1 MMIKKIFTT
10 LSVFLFLFAAA
21 DAQSFFTRTDESR
34 ISLRSN
40 DERTVIPEKYEVF
53 SLDVQGLKAYLSQAP
68 MEFKKE
74 QGLLLEIPAP
84 EGDLKLF
91 YVYESPVMEAE
102 ISARYPNIK
111 SYIAY
116 SKSGSAKMR
125 FAMSSQGFYASID
138 TEAGDVYIDPYSELN
153 ISDYIVYYTKY
164 HNPAVDDSI
173 PLCGVDHGERQ
184 TEVTGLSTH
193 IRTDIVNLRV
203 FRLAMA
209 CTIEWGTKARRGTV
223 EKCLA
228 DMNTMITRMNAIYE
242 KEMAMRF
249 VMINDND
256 KLIFLNASNDPYANA
271 DTRMGKV
278 ILGMNTNILNS
289 RVGANAY
296 DIGHV
301 LSVCYDIGGVAQGG
315 SACQNNKGNGV
326 TCNNDNDL
334 VNIVK
339 RVMAHEVGHQFDA
352 SHTWNICQPND
363 SSIDQQRAASWAY
376 EPGSGSTIMSYAGSC
391 TVDNVATSEDEYF
404 HVGSLTQ
411 MYRKTNAGG
420 NAHSCSQKI
429 VTSNHYPTVSVSNI
443 RYTIPLS
450 TPFELRGSGSD
461 EDGDQL
467 TYCWEQYDLG
477 PKVALGTNS
486 EEGPLFRSYKPAADG
501 NIRFVPSPANILSGN
516 LTHKNEVLPDKART
530 LTFKLTVRDNHPE
543 AGGVVWDEYKLDVTD
558 KAGPFKLI
566 YPDKNERFKVGQA
579 VNVTWDVANTDKAPV
594 NCQKVNIYGSFS
606 AALRDDDPNLIPLAL
621 GVPNNGEHNVII
633 PNKISNLFRVVIKA
647 ADNIFLTSSTGLNRI
662 EEATEPTISISSSAS
677 HLGIC
682 QPDAGEIN
690 YTTIGL
696 GGFTG
701 EIGFIISGDL
711 PAGVEATIEHD
722 KVIAGEG
729 NKVTVN
735 TDNVVGNVSGQIVVK
750 AFADGLDTVVLR
762 TNVTVE
768 GGNIDFATPVLP
780 ANGAEGVS
788 GLVTF
793 EWDTKPDA
801 VTYEIEVSKSP
812 DFSGA
817 NIIDRKQVSDPSY
830 KLGVVLD
837 KSTIYYWRVRANNN
851 CRNGQWSAVQ
861 AFITEALSC
870 KEYKSGVQDIVIGTA
885 ANISVELPLDVPESG
900 VISDLNISLI
910 KATHNRLVDVVA
922 YLVSPSGK
930 EALLWS
936 RQCGN
941 QQNINV
947 RLDDQAPDFFQCPI
961 NSGKLY
967 RTDVPK
973 GADKLEIFNG
983 DQMNGTWKL
992 RIEDKQSGQGGRLQ
1006 ELNLEICASIHV
1018 QSPFLVT
1025 NKRMEIHPGYKLH
1038 VSQDLLEAQD
1048 NDNTAAELVYTLVTV
1063 PDVGVVTLNG
1073 QTLEAGSA
1081 FTQDDLNNNRLRYES
1096 DANFEGDV
1104 HFSFTVYDGNGGW
1117 IGITNFNIWA
1127 DQSVPVG
1134 TKDFTLAQDVFVF
1147 PNPAFDKLNVVLTGK
1162 AVSLQ
1167 TYRLM
1172 DVSGRIVT
1180 DGTLSGQNNVLDVNL
1195 LEKGVYILH
1204 ITDGKQSVNKKV
1216 MKI

>member
-1 MMIKKIFTT
+1 MFKKIFT
-10 LSVFLFLFAAA
+10 LSVFMFLLAAA
-21 DAQSFFTRTDESR
+21 DAQSFFTRADESR

-40 DERTVIPEKYEVF
+40 DERTVIPEQYEVF
-53 SLDVQGLKAYLSQAP
+53 SLDVQGLKSYLSKAP
-68 MEFKKE
+68 LEFKKE

-84 EGDLKLF
+84 EGEMKWF

-102 ISARYPNIK
+102 ISARYPDIK

-116 SKSGSAKMR
+116 SKNGGERMR
-125 FAMSSQGFYASID
+125 FALSVQGFYAALD

-153 ISDYIVYYTKY
+153 TSDYVVYYSKY
-164 HNPAVDDSI
+164 HNPQYDANV
-173 PLCGVDHGERQ
+173 PLCGVDHEEREAGISGPSAQ
-184 TEVTGLSTH
+184 N
-193 IRTDIVNLRV
+193 RTDIVNMRV

-209 CTIEWGTKARRGTV
+209 CTVEWGTKARRGTV

-242 KEMAMRF
+242 KEMAIRF
-249 VMINDND
+249 VIINDNE
-256 KLIFLNASNDPYANA
+256 KLIFLNSSNDPYSSVN
-271 DTRMGKV
+271 TQLGRT
-278 ILGMNTNILNS
+278 ILGMNTGILNN

-296 DIGHV
+296 DVGHV
-301 LSVCYDIGGVAQGG
+301 LSVCYDIGGVALGG
-315 SACQNNKGNGV
+315 SACQNNKGAGV

-352 SHTWNICQPND
+352 SHTWNICQPNVPET
-363 SSIDQQRAASWAY
+363 DQQRAGSWAY

-391 TVDNVATSEDEYF
+391 GVDNVVTSEDEYF

-420 NAHSCSQKI
+420 NAFSCSQKI
-429 VTSNHYPTVSVSNI
+429 ATSNHYPTVSVPNV
-443 RYTIPLS
+443 RYIIPMS
-450 TPFELRGSGSD
+450 TPFELRGSGTD

-477 PKVALGTNS
+477 PKVPLGTNS
-486 EEGPLFRSYKPAADG
+486 EEGPLFRSYKPSTDG
-501 NIRFVPSPANILSGN
+501 DIRFFPTAANLLSGN
-516 LTHKNEVLPDKART
+516 LTHKNEVLPNKSRV
-530 LTFKLTVRDNHPE
+530 LTFRLTVRDNNPE

-558 KAGPFKLI
+558 QAGPFKLI
-566 YPDKNERFKVGQA
+566 YPDRNERFKVGQSVA
-579 VNVTWDVANTDKAPV
+579 VTWDVANTDQAPV

-606 AALRDDDPNLIPLAL
+606 AAIREDDPNLIPLAL

-633 PNKISNLFRVVIKA
+633 PNKISNLFRIIVKA

-677 HLGIC
+677 ILNIC
-682 QPDAGEIN
+682 QPEAGEIN

-711 PAGVEATIEHD
+711 PAGVEATIAHD
-722 KVIAGEG
+722 KVTAGDD
-729 NKVTVN
+729 NKVVIN
-735 TDNVVGNVSGQIVVK
+735 TDNVVGNVSGQLVVK

-762 TNVTVE
+762 TNINVE
-768 GGNIDFATPVLP
+768 GGDIDFATTSLP

-793 EWDTKPDA
+793 EWNAKPDA
-801 VTYEIEVSKSP
+801 VTYEIEVSSSP
-812 DFSGA
+812 DFSNA
-817 NIIDRKQVSDPSY
+817 NIVERKQVTDLSY
-830 KLGVVLD
+830 RMGVVLD

-851 CRNGQWSAVQ
+851 CRNGQWSAIQ

-870 KEYKSGVQDIVIGTA
+870 KEYKSGERDIVIGTA
-885 ANISVELPLDVPESG
+885 ANITVELPLEVTESG
-900 VISDLNISLI
+900 IISDLNINLI
-910 KATHNRLVDVVA
+910 KGTHNRLVDLVA
-922 YLVSPSGK
+922 YLVAPSGK

-936 RQCGN
+936 KQCGN
-941 QQNINV
+941 QQNLNLS
-947 RLDDQAPDFFQCPI
+947 LDDQAPDFFQCPI
-961 NSGKLY
+961 NTGRLY
-967 RTDVPK
+967 RTDVPR
-973 GADKLEIFNG
+973 GADKLEVFNG
-983 DQMNGTWKL
+983 EQMNGTWKL
-992 RIEDKQSGQGGRLQ
+992 RLLDAQSGQGGRLQ
-1006 ELNLEICASIHV
+1006 ELNLDICASINV

-1025 NKRMEIHPGYKLH
+1025 NQRMEIHPGEKLF
-1038 VSQDLLEAQD
+1038 VTRDLLEAQD
-1048 NDNTAAELVYTLVTV
+1048 NDNSASELVYTLVSV
-1063 PDVGVVTLNG
+1063 PAVGAVTLNG
-1073 QTLEAGSA
+1073 QTLAVGA
-1081 FTQDDLNNNRLRYES
+1081 TFTQDDLNNNRLRYDS
-1096 DANFEGDV
+1096 DADFEGDET
-1104 HFSFTVYDGNGGW
+1104 FSFTVYDGNGGW
-1117 IGITNFNIWA
+1117 IGITNFNIWI

-1134 TKDFTLAQDVFVF
+1134 TKDITLSQDVFVF
-1147 PNPAFDKLNVVLTGK
+1147 PNPAYDKLNVVLTGK
-1162 AVSLQ
+1162 ALSLQ
-1167 TYRLM
+1167 TYKLM
-1172 DVSGRIVT
+1172 DVSGRVVT
-1180 DGTLSGQNNVLDVNL
+1180 EGKFSGQSNELDMNL